1 MIIFNG
7 ADFEEISPGKIKIDD
22 IHVSPINAEPV
33 QRQNVGLGQDYV
45 RMTGGQ
51 RTITITFAV
60 LDDDIDER
68 VKILESIKE
77 WADLWEEHPLILPM
91 YPDKHF
97 DCRCTKVPEPSYRM
111 WWESK
116 LRIVFT
122 TFENPY
128 LTSNDEIRAN
138 ANEPLTIG
146 GTAPPIVHIE
156 RRLISA
162 TANQTFSCNGQSMFF
177 SQIPAGNMKIDL
189 NKETA
194 EVSGVS
200 IMKYFGKTSK
210 FIKPVNGNMKITGT
224 GTIIYRERWK

>member
-1 MIIFNG
+1 MINFNG
-7 ADFEEISPGKIKIDD
+7 ADFEEIAPEKIKIDD
-22 IHVSPINAEPV
+22 ILVSPINPQPV
-33 QRQNVGLGQDYV
+33 ERQRVGLGQDFV

-60 LDDDIDER
+60 LESDIDER
-68 VKILESIKE
+68 VNILEKIKE
-77 WADLWEEHPLILPM
+77 WANPWEEHALILPM
-91 YPDKHF
+91 YEDKHF
-97 DCRCTKVPEPSYRM
+97 DCRCTKFPEPSYRM

-116 LRIVFT
+116 LRLVFT

-138 ANEPLTIG
+138 AGDPLTIG
-146 GTAPPIVHIE
+146 GTAPPLITIE
-156 RRLISA
+156 RRLTSRV
-162 TANQTFSCNGQSMFF
+162 ANQTYSCNGRSMFF
-177 SQIPAGNMKIDL
+177 SQMPAGTMRIDL

-200 IMKYFGKTSK
+200 IMQYFGKTSK
-210 FIKPVNGNMKITGT
+210 FIQPINGNMEITGT